1 MDEHPEQQTE
11 ENLRKCAICNRG
23 IPERPYQAQSV
34 RTCSPGCAKLL
45 AVREHPD
52 IDSGSHAS
60 WRRKLTVIN
69 RTTTEE
75 TSHENPDRPSDPL
88 RRH

>member
-52 IDSGSHAS
+52 IGDAHQERDPDDGRP
-60 WRRKLTVIN
+60 RR
-69 RTTTEE
+69 
-75 TSHENPDRPSDPL
+75 PA
-88 RRH
+88 